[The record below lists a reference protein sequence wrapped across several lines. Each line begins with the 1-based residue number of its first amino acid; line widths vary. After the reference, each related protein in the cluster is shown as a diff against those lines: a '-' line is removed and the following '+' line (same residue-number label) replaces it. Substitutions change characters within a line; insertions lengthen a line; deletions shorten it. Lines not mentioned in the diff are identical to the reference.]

1 MISLSA
7 KELRHIN
14 NLKKKASYRKENGIF
29 IVEGIKMYR
38 EIPKDLL
45 VKTYVSKSFE
55 EALDRGEKTEFGSY
69 EVISDRNFESITD
82 TKTPQGILA
91 LVSCLSYSLE
101 DILRQNKKSIIILEN
116 IQDPGNLGT
125 MLRVGEAAGISGLI
139 MSEDTVDI
147 YNPKVVRSTMGS
159 IFRLPFI
166 CACDLKRVV
175 KELKEQG
182 IKVYASTLENSSS
195 YDSFDYIIDHAFIMG
210 NESGG
215 VSKELCKLADNSLH
229 IPMQGQTESLNVSVA
244 AAILIYEAA
253 RQRRPGGF
261 SGRQKE

>member
-1 MISLSA
+1 MINLSA

-14 NLKKKASYRKENGIF
+14 NLKKKASYRKEKGIF

-45 VKTYVSKSFE
+45 LKTYISKSFE
-55 EALDRGEKTEFGSY
+55 DTLDGRAKKEIGGY
-69 EVISDRNFESITD
+69 EVISDKSFESISD

-101 DILRQNKKSIIILEN
+101 DILEQSKKSLLILEN

-125 MLRVGEAAGISGLI
+125 MLRVGEAAGLSGLI

-166 CACDLKRVV
+166 CAGDLKALV
-175 KELKEQG
+175 KNLKEHN
-182 IKVYASTLENSSS
+182 IKVYASTLKNSSL
-195 YDSFDYIIDHAFIMG
+195 YDSFDYTLNHAFIMG

-215 VSKELCKLADNSLH
+215 VSEDLCRLADDSLH

-244 AAILIYEAA
+244 AAILLYEAA
-253 RQRRPGGF
+253 RQRGLGGF
-261 SGRQKE
+261 GGR

>member
-1 MISLSA
+1 MINLSA

-14 NLKKKASYRKENGIF
+14 NLKKKASYRKEEGIF

-45 VKTYVSKSFE
+45 VKTYISKSFE
-55 EALDRGEKTEFGSY
+55 EALAERGKTELGSY
-69 EVISDRNFESITD
+69 EVISDRNFESISD

-91 LVSCLSYSLE
+91 LVRCLSYSLE
-101 DILRQNKKSIIILEN
+101 DMLGKNKKSLLILEN

-125 MLRVGEAAGISGLI
+125 MLRVGEAAGLSGLI

-166 CACDLKRVV
+166 CAGDLKALV
-175 KELKEQG
+175 KELKERN

-195 YDSFDYIIDHAFIMG
+195 YDSFDYTLDHAFIMG

-215 VSKELCKLADNSLH
+215 VSEDLCSLADDSLH
-229 IPMQGQTESLNVSVA
+229 IPMQGRTESLNVSVA
-244 AAILIYEAA
+244 AAILLYEAA
-253 RQRRPGGF
+253 RQRGLGGF
-261 SGRQKE
+261 GGRQK

>member
-1 MISLSA
+1 MINLSA

-14 NLKKKASYRKENGIF
+14 NLKKKASYRKEEGIF

-45 VKTYVSKSFE
+45 VKTYISKSFE
-55 EALDRGEKTEFGSY
+55 ETLAERGKTELGSY
-69 EVISDRNFESITD
+69 EVISDQNFESISD

-91 LVSCLSYSLE
+91 LVRCLSYSLE
-101 DILRQNKKSIIILEN
+101 DMLGKNKKSLLILEN

-125 MLRVGEAAGISGLI
+125 MLRVGEAAGLSGLI

-166 CACDLKRVV
+166 CAGDLKALV
-175 KELKEQG
+175 KELKERN

-195 YDSFDYIIDHAFIMG
+195 YDSFDYTLNHAFIMG

-215 VSKELCKLADNSLH
+215 VSEDLCRLADDSLH

-244 AAILIYEAA
+244 AAILLYEAA
-253 RQRRPGGF
+253 RQRGLGGF
-261 SGRQKE
+261 GGRQK

>member
-1 MISLSA
+1 MINLSA

-14 NLKKKASYRKENGIF
+14 NLKKKASYRKEKGIF

-45 VKTYVSKSFE
+45 LKTYISKSFE
-55 EALDRGEKTEFGSY
+55 DTLDGRAKKELGGY
-69 EVISDRNFESITD
+69 EVISDKSFENISD

-91 LVSCLSYSLE
+91 LVSRLSYSLE
-101 DILRQNKKSIIILEN
+101 DILEQSKKSLLILEN

-125 MLRVGEAAGISGLI
+125 MLRVGEAAGLSGLI
-139 MSEDTVDI
+139 MSEDMVDI

-166 CACDLKRVV
+166 CAGDLKALV
-175 KELKEQG
+175 KNLKEHN
-182 IKVYASTLENSSS
+182 IKVYASTLKNSSS
-195 YDSFDYIIDHAFIMG
+195 YDSFDYTLDHAFIMG

-215 VSKELCKLADNSLH
+215 VSEDLCRLADDSLH

-244 AAILIYEAA
+244 AAILLYEAA
-253 RQRRPGGF
+253 RQRVLGGF
-261 SGRQKE
+261 GGR

>member
-1 MISLSA
+1 MINLSA

-14 NLKKKASYRKENGIF
+14 NLKKKASYRKEKGIF

-45 VKTYVSKSFE
+45 LKTYISKSFE
-55 EALDRGEKTEFGSY
+55 DTLDGRAKKELGGY
-69 EVISDRNFESITD
+69 EVISDKSFENISD

-91 LVSCLSYSLE
+91 LVSRLSYSLE
-101 DILRQNKKSIIILEN
+101 DILEQSKKSLLILEN

-125 MLRVGEAAGISGLI
+125 MLRVGEAAGLSGLI

-166 CACDLKRVV
+166 CAGDLKALV
-175 KELKEQG
+175 KNLKEHN
-182 IKVYASTLENSSS
+182 IKVYASTLKNSSS
-195 YDSFDYIIDHAFIMG
+195 YDSFDYTLDHAFIMG

-215 VSKELCKLADNSLH
+215 VSEDLCRLADDSLH
-229 IPMQGQTESLNVSVA
+229 IL
-244 AAILIYEAA
+244 LYEAA
-253 RQRRPGGF
+253 RQRVLGGF
-261 SGRQKE
+261 GGR

>member
-1 MISLSA
+1 MINLSA

-14 NLKKKASYRKENGIF
+14 NLKKKASYRKEKGIF

-45 VKTYVSKSFE
+45 LKTYISKSFE
-55 EALDRGEKTEFGSY
+55 DTLDGRAKKELGGY
-69 EVISDRNFESITD
+69 EVISDKSFESISD

-91 LVSCLSYSLE
+91 LVRCLSYSLE
-101 DILRQNKKSIIILEN
+101 DMLGKNKKSLLILEN

-125 MLRVGEAAGISGLI
+125 MLRVGEAAGLSGLI

-166 CACDLKRVV
+166 CAGDLKALV
-175 KELKEQG
+175 KNLKEHN
-182 IKVYASTLENSSS
+182 IKVYASTLKNSSS
-195 YDSFDYIIDHAFIMG
+195 YDRFDYHAFIMG

-215 VSKELCKLADNSLH
+215 VSEDLCSLADDSLH

-244 AAILIYEAA
+244 AAILLYEAA
-253 RQRRPGGF
+253 RQRGLGGF
-261 SGRQKE
+261 GGR

>member
-1 MISLSA
+1 MINLSA

-14 NLKKKASYRKENGIF
+14 NLKKKASYRKEKGIF

-45 VKTYVSKSFE
+45 LKTYISKSFE
-55 EALDRGEKTEFGSY
+55 DTLDGRAKKELGGY
-69 EVISDRNFESITD
+69 EVISDKSFENISD

-91 LVSCLSYSLE
+91 LVSRLSYSLE
-101 DILRQNKKSIIILEN
+101 DILEQSKKSLLILEN

-125 MLRVGEAAGISGLI
+125 MLRVGEAAGLSGLI

-166 CACDLKRVV
+166 CAGDLKALV
-175 KELKEQG
+175 KNLKKHN
-182 IKVYASTLENSSS
+182 IKVYASTLKNSSS
-195 YDSFDYIIDHAFIMG
+195 YDSFDYTLDHAFIMG

-215 VSKELCKLADNSLH
+215 VSEDLCRLADDSLH

-244 AAILIYEAA
+244 AAILLYEAA
-253 RQRRPGGF
+253 RQRVLGGF
-261 SGRQKE
+261 GGR

>member
-1 MISLSA
+1 MINLSA

-14 NLKKKASYRKENGIF
+14 NLKKKASYRKEKGIF

-45 VKTYVSKSFE
+45 LKTYISKSFE
-55 EALDRGEKTEFGSY
+55 DTLDGRAKKELGGY
-69 EVISDRNFESITD
+69 EVISDRSFESISD

-101 DILRQNKKSIIILEN
+101 DILEQSKKSLLILEN

-125 MLRVGEAAGISGLI
+125 MLRVGEAAGLSGLI

-166 CACDLKRVV
+166 CAGDLKALV
-175 KELKEQG
+175 KNLKEHN
-182 IKVYASTLENSSS
+182 IKVYASTLKNSSL
-195 YDSFDYIIDHAFIMG
+195 YDSFDYTLNHAFIMG

-215 VSKELCKLADNSLH
+215 VSEDLCRLADDSLH

-244 AAILIYEAA
+244 AAILLYEAA
-253 RQRRPGGF
+253 RQRGLGGF
-261 SGRQKE
+261 GGR

>member
-1 MISLSA
+1 MINLSA

-14 NLKKKASYRKENGIF
+14 NLKKKASYRKEKGIF

-45 VKTYVSKSFE
+45 LKTYISKSFE
-55 EALDRGEKTEFGSY
+55 DTLDGRAKKELGGY
-69 EVISDRNFESITD
+69 EVISDKSFENISD

-91 LVSCLSYSLE
+91 LVSRLSYSLE
-101 DILRQNKKSIIILEN
+101 DILEQSKKSLLILEN

-125 MLRVGEAAGISGLI
+125 MLRVGEAAGLSGLI

-166 CACDLKRVV
+166 CAGDLKPLV
-175 KELKEQG
+175 KNL
-182 IKVYASTLENSSS
+182 KVYASTLKNSSS
-195 YDSFDYIIDHAFIMG
+195 YDSFDYTLDHAFIMG

-215 VSKELCKLADNSLH
+215 VSEDLCRLADDSLH

-244 AAILIYEAA
+244 AAILLYEAA
-253 RQRRPGGF
+253 RQRVLGGF
-261 SGRQKE
+261 GGR

>member
-1 MISLSA
+1 MINLSA

-14 NLKKKASYRKENGIF
+14 NLKKKASYRKEKGIF

-45 VKTYVSKSFE
+45 LKTYISKSFE
-55 EALDRGEKTEFGSY
+55 DTLDGRAKKELGVY
-69 EVISDRNFESITD
+69 EVISDKSFENISD

-91 LVSCLSYSLE
+91 LVSRLSYSLE
-101 DILRQNKKSIIILEN
+101 DILEQSKKSLLILEN

-125 MLRVGEAAGISGLI
+125 MLRVGEAAGLSGLI

-166 CACDLKRVV
+166 CAGDLKALV
-175 KELKEQG
+175 KNLKEHN
-182 IKVYASTLENSSS
+182 IKVYASTLKNSSS
-195 YDSFDYIIDHAFIMG
+195 YDSFDYTLDHAFIMG

-215 VSKELCKLADNSLH
+215 VSEDLCSLADDSLH

-244 AAILIYEAA
+244 AAILLYEAA
-253 RQRRPGGF
+253 RQRVLGGF
-261 SGRQKE
+261 GGR

>member
-1 MISLSA
+1 MINLSA

-14 NLKKKASYRKENGIF
+14 NLKKKASYRKEKGIF

-45 VKTYVSKSFE
+45 LKTYISKSFE
-55 EALDRGEKTEFGSY
+55 DTLDGRAKKELGGY
-69 EVISDRNFESITD
+69 EVISDKSFESISD

-101 DILRQNKKSIIILEN
+101 DILEQSKKSLLILEN

-125 MLRVGEAAGISGLI
+125 MLRVGEAAGLSGLI

-166 CACDLKRVV
+166 CAGDLKALV
-175 KELKEQG
+175 KNLKEHN
-182 IKVYASTLENSSS
+182 IKVYALL
-195 YDSFDYIIDHAFIMG
+195 D
-210 NESGG
+210 
-215 VSKELCKLADNSLH
+215 
-229 IPMQGQTESLNVSVA
+229 
-244 AAILIYEAA
+244 
-253 RQRRPGGF
+253 
-261 SGRQKE
+261 

>member
-1 MISLSA
+1 MINLSA
-7 KELRHIN
+7 KELRRIN
-14 NLKKKASYRKENGIF
+14 NLKKKASYRKEKGIF

-45 VKTYVSKSFE
+45 LKTYISKSFE
-55 EALDRGEKTEFGSY
+55 DTLDGRAKKELGGY
-69 EVISDRNFESITD
+69 EIISDRSFESISD

-101 DILRQNKKSIIILEN
+101 DILEQSKKSLLILEN

-125 MLRVGEAAGISGLI
+125 MLRIGEAAGLSGLI

-166 CACDLKRVV
+166 CAGDLKALV
-175 KELKEQG
+175 KNLKEHN
-182 IKVYASTLENSSS
+182 IKVYASTLKNSSS
-195 YDSFDYIIDHAFIMG
+195 YGSFDYTLDYAFIMG

-215 VSKELCKLADNSLH
+215 VSEELCRLADDSLH

-244 AAILIYEAA
+244 AAILLYEAA
-253 RQRRPGGF
+253 RQRGLGGF
-261 SGRQKE
+261 GGR

>member
-1 MISLSA
+1 MINLSA

-14 NLKKKASYRKENGIF
+14 NLKKKASYRKEKGIF

-38 EIPKDLL
+38 EITKDLL
-45 VKTYVSKSFE
+45 LKTYISKSFE
-55 EALDRGEKTEFGSY
+55 DTLDGRAKKELGGY
-69 EVISDRNFESITD
+69 EVISDKSFESISD

-101 DILRQNKKSIIILEN
+101 DILEQSKKSLLILEN

-125 MLRVGEAAGISGLI
+125 MLRVGEAAGLSGLI

-166 CACDLKRVV
+166 CAGDLKALV
-175 KELKEQG
+175 KNLKEHN
-182 IKVYASTLENSSS
+182 IKVYASTLKNSSS
-195 YDSFDYIIDHAFIMG
+195 YDSFDYTLNHAFIMG
-210 NESGG
+210 NESVG
-215 VSKELCKLADNSLH
+215 VSEALCRLADDSLH

-244 AAILIYEAA
+244 AAILLYEAA
-253 RQRRPGGF
+253 RQRGLGGF
-261 SGRQKE
+261 GGR